1 MNIKLTPK
9 QTALLTAIGRS
20 EFSFFDDGVAAGSG
34 IWSEVLT
41 GECGPEIAANPKGAA
56 RVAGSLVKKGLLAS
70 FVDAEENDTWF
81 ELTEAGAELANELA
95 ATQID
100 LTPVAEVEE
109 EPAQTELDL
118 DDLADLIGETV
129 EEEELDVTEENRF
142 VVGEGDEP
150 FVAKETDEDGT
161 EWTRTTFE
169 DGSYTLKRR
178 RQVSGAWR
186 TDYWGCES
194 GSDKEVF
201 CLSRDA
207 KAALAAGSFASP
219 LI

>member
-56 RVAGSLVKKGLLAS
+56 RVAGSLVKKGLLDS

-81 ELTEAGAELANELA
+81 SLTAEGAELALELA
-95 ATQID
+95 GRTVDAEGTHS
-100 LTPVAEVEE
+100 PVVEE
-109 EPAQTELDL
+109 APVQEELEL
-118 DDLADLIGETV
+118 DDLADLIGETPAAEV
-129 EEEELDVTEENRF
+129 
-142 VVGEGDEP
+142 VVGEDDQP
-150 FVAKETDEDGT
+150 FVAKEEDEDGT
-161 EWTRTTFE
+161 QWTRTTFG

-207 KAALAAGSFASP
+207 KAALAAGSFAAS

>member
-1 MNIKLTPK
+1 MNNIKLTAK
-9 QTALLTAIGRS
+9 QTALLTAIGRN
-20 EFSFFDDGVAAGSG
+20 EFTFFDDGIAAGSG
-34 IWSEVLT
+34 IWSDVLT
-41 GECGPEIAANPKGAA
+41 GEAGPEVAANSKGVA

-70 FVDAEENDTWF
+70 SEQEEGTWF

-100 LTPVAEVEE
+100 LTPVVEAEEAPVQEE
-109 EPAQTELDL
+109 LEIELD
-118 DDLADLIGETV
+118 DLIGETV
-129 EEEELDVTEENRF
+129 AEDELDVTEENRF
-142 VVGEGDEP
+142 EDDQP
-150 FVAKETDEDGT
+150 FVAKEEDEDGT
-161 EWTRTTFE
+161 QWTRTTFG

-186 TDYWGCES
+186 TDYWGCEA
-194 GSDKEVF
+194 GSSKETF

-207 KAALAAGSFASP
+207 KAALAAGSFTAS

>member
-1 MNIKLTPK
+1 MNNIKLTAK
-9 QTALLTAIGRS
+9 QTALLTAIGRN
-20 EFSFFDDGVAAGSG
+20 EFTFFDDGIAAGSG
-34 IWSEVLT
+34 TWSDVLT
-41 GECGPEIAANPKGAA
+41 GEAGPEVAANPKGVA

-70 FVDAEENDTWF
+70 SEQEEGTWF

-100 LTPVAEVEE
+100 LTPVVEAEEAPVQEE
-109 EPAQTELDL
+109 LEIELD
-118 DDLADLIGETV
+118 DLIGETV
-129 EEEELDVTEENRF
+129 AEDELDVTEENRF
-142 VVGEGDEP
+142 EDDQP
-150 FVAKETDEDGT
+150 FVAKEEDEDGT
-161 EWTRTTFE
+161 EWTRTTFG

-186 TDYWGCES
+186 TDYWGCEA
-194 GSDKEVF
+194 GSAKETF

-207 KAALAAGSFASP
+207 KAALAAGSFTAS